1 MPLATADQHA
11 LAINHHRE
19 SLLRAAGVIGTTAV
33 LAAAP
38 AELKQ
43 GRGGS
48 FLHLAGIQLN
58 RGI

>member
-11 LAINHHRE
+11 LAISHHQE
-19 SLLRAAGVIGTTAV
+19 PLLRAAGVIGTTAV

-43 GRGGS
+43 RRGWS
-48 FLHLAGIQLN
+48 FLHLDI
-58 RGI
+58 I